1 MTGWVQ
7 FADAR
12 VLRSGVDNNET
23 VLGMLTV
30 LRYPVDLLAI
40 EKIASYGMPVG
51 AEVFDTC
58 IWIGRF
64 VQAASDVRHRLIARQ
79 AVKVHLCNSVK
90 AKDSNIRQ
98 ALIDRFGPVGTK
110 ARPGAL
116 YGVKSHA
123 WAALAVAVTA
133 HDDHENYR
141 LAA

>member
-7 FADAR
+7 FADGR
-12 VLRSGVDNNET
+12 VLSSGVDNNET

-30 LRYPVDLLAI
+30 LRYPVELLAI

-64 VQAASDVRHRLIARQ
+64 VQAASDIRHRLITRQ

-110 ARPGAL
+110 AKPGAL

-133 HDDHENYR
+133 HDDNENFS